1 MALTLAATLWGEQR
15 ASAIQL
21 ALEYDP
27 QPPFD
32 HGSPEKAAPEI
43 DQQFAQYPNYRDN
56 ADERRDLTAELYKI
70 LLPHVSKTR
79 RAALVDE
86 ILKMRRK

>member
-1 MALTLAATLWGEQR
+1 MVRLIKERGFNMNTFSVYWILHR
-15 ASAIQL
+15 AGFTEA
-21 ALEYDP
+21 
-27 QPPFD
+27 
-32 HGSPEKAAPEI
+32 EKAAPAI
-43 DQQFAQYPNYRDN
+43 DQLFAQYPNYRDN

-86 ILKMRRK
+86 VLKMRRK